1 MTRAR
6 NLAGFSSAVSP
17 PSGLSAG
24 IITAT
29 AFYGDGSNLSGIT
42 AGATLSAASGSQ
54 RLVVT
59 SLTSGTMTS
68 AATDGDLAWNSS
80 TNTLSATNV
89 SGTNVSATDV
99 SATTGTFSGNVSVGG
114 TLTYEDV
121 TNVDSVGL
129 ITARSGIV
137 VVGGGLTVTGVSTFS
152 NGADFND
159 LLKES
164 IKINSGKL
172 SDNLNIN
179 LDDGMAH
186 YFLTAE
192 TSTSTP
198 NIMSGTGINTALS
211 VGETL
216 SVTIGITTGS
226 YAPKVAIDG
235 TTVGVSTYWNGGSAP
250 DAANESGKDIYSYQ
264 VIKTAD
270 ATYDVLAN
278 VTNFA

>member
-24 IITAT
+24 IVTAT
-29 AFYGDGSNLSGIT
+29 VFYGDGSNLSGIIEGT
-42 AGATLSAASGSQ
+42 TLSAASGSQ

-80 TNTLSATNV
+80 TNTLSA
-89 SGTNVSATDV
+89 TNVSATDV